1 MTVIRNIAMDYTL
14 KEMTYMVSFVK
25 NHPFITINAV
35 GLLILSLCCVFS
47 SAANPVVWIMA
58 MILFYYR
65 WFVIIWCVISSISAF
80 VSVKCRNNTAAVLT
94 SVFGGFF
101 GGFIAVNLLGA
112 DEKTERSVKI
122 VFNIYVWLVII
133 MLCGYFGVPF
143 FN

>member
-1 MTVIRNIAMDYTL
+1 MT
-14 KEMTYMVSFVK
+14 SFIK

-35 GLLILSLCCVFS
+35 GLLVLSLCCIFS
-47 SAANPVVWIMA
+47 SAADPVVWTAA

-65 WFVIIWCVISSISAF
+65 WFVIVWCVISSIASLI
-80 VSVKCRNNTAAVLT
+80 SVRRRNNTAAVLM
-94 SVFGGFF
+94 SAFGGFF
-101 GGFIAVNLLGA
+101 GGFIAVNLLDT

-122 VFNIYVWLVII
+122 VFNIYVWLIII